1 MDFKSLQNRANI
13 FSSVKVLLAVVVL
26 WAYNNKMLSPSI
38 EAVSS
43 MSRSFVVG
51 GVQQNPAYYEPLSL
65 SGVIIFTFLI
75 FMMLA
80 RNEIVP
86 AIRSKN
92 FQITSISLTLSS
104 LIISIL
110 VRVPLWLKC

>member
-1 MDFKSLQNRANI
+1 MNIKSLQNRANI

-51 GVQQNPAYYEPLSL
+51 GVQQNPAYYDPYSL
-65 SGVIIFTFLI
+65 SECNNFL
-75 FMMLA
+75 
-80 RNEIVP
+80 
-86 AIRSKN
+86 S
-92 FQITSISLTLSS
+92 
-104 LIISIL
+104 
-110 VRVPLWLKC
+110 

>member
-43 MSRSFVVG
+43 MSRSFVVA
-51 GVQQNPAYYEPLSL
+51 VSYTQ
-65 SGVIIFTFLI
+65 
-75 FMMLA
+75 
-80 RNEIVP
+80 
-86 AIRSKN
+86 
-92 FQITSISLTLSS
+92 LTLPTINS
-104 LIISIL
+104 
-110 VRVPLWLKC
+110 V